1 MAEDPLENIL
11 PPVLQSKPLDLT
23 PSVVDI
29 SPPQGDVTPAEVY
42 VISSPEEI
50 NSPEVDLISSPEES
64 TSEKEELVDI
74 RLEHVPAGRGE
85 VLNERD
91 IQIISLSNDPG

>member
-1 MAEDPLENIL
+1 MAEDPLENLL

-29 SPPQGDVTPAEVY
+29 SPPQGDATPEVY